1 MDFFFQN
8 ATTIFSLPQ
17 THIFKRTT
25 DEATNTANI
34 VNSVSTSPSASL
46 QQQQQQQQ
54 QDQQSHG

>member
-1 MDFFFQN
+1 MAEHANTHTHQQ
-8 ATTIFSLPQ
+8 Q

-34 VNSVSTSPSASL
+34 VNSVTTSPSVSL
-46 QQQQQQQQ
+46 QQQQQ